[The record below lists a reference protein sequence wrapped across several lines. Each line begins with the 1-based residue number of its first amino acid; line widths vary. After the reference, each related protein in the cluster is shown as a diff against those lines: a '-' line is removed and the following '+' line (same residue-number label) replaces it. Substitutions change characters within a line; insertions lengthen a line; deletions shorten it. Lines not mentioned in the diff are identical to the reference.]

1 MPGARAVLA
10 AALGLGVAALLS
22 FGAAAQTWPAGPVKL
37 VVPFTPGGTTDT
49 LARLLAHRLQETW
62 NQPVVVEYKPG
73 ASTVIGADFVAKS
86 AADGRTIGLV
96 NSSFTVN
103 PSLRKSLPY
112 DTARDFRGITQVAS
126 VQTVLV
132 ARTGA
137 PFNDMK
143 EMLAYARANPGK
155 LTYGNSAIGS
165 PSHLLIETLKKREKL
180 DFLTVSFKGG
190 AQVSTELL
198 GQRIDMATEP
208 LAAVLAYL
216 TDGRVKLIA
225 PLGDARL
232 RRFPQVAPLSDS
244 VAGLS
249 ATAMLG
255 LVAPARTPDAVVAKV
270 HADVAAILA
279 SEDMQRRLNDLG
291 MEAVGSPPEVF
302 DTFLRQEAERW
313 RKVVPEL
320 GIVLE

>member
-1 MPGARAVLA
+1 MPGARSGFA
-10 AALGLGVAALLS
+10 AALVLGLAALLS
-22 FGAAAQTWPAGPVKL
+22 FGAAAQPWPAGPVKL

-137 PFNDMK
+137 PFNDMR

-216 TDGRVKLIA
+216 TDGRVKVIA
-225 PLGDARL
+225 PLGDTRL
-232 RRFPQVAPLSDS
+232 RRFPQVAPVSDS
-244 VAGLS
+244 LPGLS

-255 LVAPARTPDAVVAKV
+255 LVAPARTPDAVVAKI
-270 HADVAAILA
+270 HADVAAILG

-302 DTFLRQEAERW
+302 DGFLRQEAERW